1 MDAIRYGSALT
12 LALVVTVVLFFIMQ
26 YLISTSNQQ
35 FDDDAKGYTVD
46 FIELERDEV
55 VQRKK
60 LKPKKPPLPEAPP
73 PVPPAPRLDDIQ
85 PSADKVVI
93 ATVPIETGIELSAE
107 GFSLSTGDG
116 EYLPIVKVKPIY
128 PHRALVRGIEGY
140 VILEFTVTK
149 TGSVKDVVVIDSS
162 PQNSIFHKAS
172 IKAAEKFKYKPRVI
186 DGEAVEVPGV
196 QNKITY
202 IIEK

>member
-1 MDAIRYGSALT
+1 MDAIRYGSALA
-12 LALVVTVVLFFIMQ
+12 LALAVTFVLFFIMQ
-26 YLISTSNQQ
+26 YLIATTDQQ
-35 FDDDAKGYTVD
+35 FDDDAIGYTVD
-46 FIELERDEV
+46 FIELEREEI

-60 LKPKKPPLPEAPP
+60 PKPKKPPPPEAPP
-73 PVPPAPRLDDIQ
+73 PEPPAPRLDDIQ
-85 PSADKVVI
+85 PSADKIVI
-93 ATVPIETGIELSAE
+93 AAIPLETGIELSAE

-116 EYLPIVKVKPIY
+116 EYLPIVKIKPIY
-128 PHRALVRGIEGY
+128 PRRALARGIEGY

-149 TGSVKDVVVIDSS
+149 TGSVKDVVVIDSK

-202 IIEK
+202 IIDK